1 MIGFKAAAIGAALLL
16 TATAAPTI
24 SGNQA
29 APDTPI
35 ESESFEIESFEEEV
49 ESESFVEV
57 EEESESIDIPDES
70 YTISGNNS
78 DTFDDYNDV
87 TEEESEYRPSIS
99 GNEVI
104 IDPYSDYDGFD
115 GSISSAYVEYFRGF
129 LSKLGP
135 DSHYVCARTGQYTY
149 IFASSD
155 DLTFNGVFSGTN
167 VFVVTLNTRYDISVS
182 AGAESTFTF
191 DPHGYMC
198 YSDLSDQYPTLATS
212 SDISL
217 RQIVFVIGI
226 AIVFYTLTSFLRRG
240 NRWVKRRKHL
250 Y

>member
-57 EEESESIDIPDES
+57 EEESESIDLPDES

-87 TEEESEYRPSIS
+87 TEEESEYRSTVS

-104 IDPYSDYDGFD
+104 INPY
-115 GSISSAYVEYFRGF
+115 A
-129 LSKLGP
+129 
-135 DSHYVCARTGQYTY
+135 
-149 IFASSD
+149 
-155 DLTFNGVFSGTN
+155 
-167 VFVVTLNTRYDISVS
+167 
-182 AGAESTFTF
+182 
-191 DPHGYMC
+191 
-198 YSDLSDQYPTLATS
+198 DQA
-212 SDISL
+212 
-217 RQIVFVIGI
+217 
-226 AIVFYTLTSFLRRG
+226 
-240 NRWVKRRKHL
+240 
-250 Y
+250 

>member
-29 APDTPI
+29 DPDKPV
-35 ESESFEIESFEEEV
+35 ESESFDDFEEEV

-57 EEESESIDIPDES
+57 EEESESIDLPDES

-78 DTFDDYNDV
+78 DTLDHYNDV

-104 IDPYSDYDGFD
+104 IVPYSDYDGFD

-155 DLTFNGVFSGTN
+155 DLTFNGVFSGSN

-198 YSDLSDQYPTLATS
+198 YSDLSDQYPSLATS

-217 RQIVFVIGI
+217 RQIVFVMGI
-226 AIVFYTLTSFLRRG
+226 SVVFYTLTSFLRRG

>member
-24 SGNQA
+24 SGNQTD
-29 APDTPI
+29 PDKPV
-35 ESESFEIESFEEEV
+35 ESESFDDFVEEV
-49 ESESFVEV
+49 ESETFVEV
-57 EEESESIDIPDES
+57 EEESESIDLPDES

-78 DTFDDYNDV
+78 DTFDHYNDV

-99 GNEVI
+99 CNEVI

-155 DLTFNGVFSGTN
+155 DFTFNGVFSGSN

-182 AGAESTFTF
+182 AGVESTFTF

-198 YSDLSDQYPTLATS
+198 YSDLSDQYPSLATS

-226 AIVFYTLTSFLRRG
+226 SIVFYTLTSFLRRG

>member
-1 MIGFKAAAIGAALLL
+1 MIGFRAAAIGAALLL

-29 APDTPI
+29 DPDTPV
-35 ESESFEIESFEEEV
+35 ESESFDDFEEEV

-78 DTFDDYNDV
+78 DSFYDYNDV
-87 TEEESEYRPSIS
+87 TEEESEYRSSIS
-99 GNEVI
+99 GNDIV
-104 IDPYSDYDGFD
+104 PYSDYDGYD

-135 DSHYVCARTGQYTY
+135 NSHYVCARTGQYTY

-155 DLTFNGVFSGTN
+155 DLTFDGVFSGSN

-182 AGAESTFTF
+182 AGAESSFTF

-198 YSDLSDQYPTLATS
+198 YSDLSDQYPSLATS

>member
-24 SGNQA
+24 SGNQTD
-29 APDTPI
+29 PDKPV
-35 ESESFEIESFEEEV
+35 ESESFDDFVEEV

-57 EEESESIDIPDES
+57 EEESESIDLPDES

-78 DTFDDYNDV
+78 DTFDHYNDV

-155 DLTFNGVFSGTN
+155 DLTFNGVFSGSN

-198 YSDLSDQYPTLATS
+198 YSDLSDQYPSLATS

-226 AIVFYTLTSFLRRG
+226 SIVFYTLTSFLRRG

>member
-29 APDTPI
+29 TPDKPI

-57 EEESESIDIPDES
+57 EEESESIDLPDES
-70 YTISGNNS
+70 YSISGNNIDS
-78 DTFDDYNDV
+78 FDDHNDV
-87 TEEESEYRPSIS
+87 VEEESEYRSTIS

-104 IDPYSDYDGFD
+104 IVPYSDYDGYD

-135 DSHYVCARTGQYTY
+135 DSHYVCARIGQYTY

-155 DLTFNGVFSGTN
+155 DLTFNGVFSGSN

-182 AGAESTFTF
+182 AGTESSFSF

-198 YSDLSDQYPTLATS
+198 YSDLSDQYPSLATS
-212 SDISL
+212 GDVSL
-217 RQIVFVIGI
+217 RQIVFVVGI
-226 AIVFYTLTSFLRRG
+226 SIVFYTLTSFLRRG

>member
-29 APDTPI
+29 DPDKPV
-35 ESESFEIESFEEEV
+35 ESESFDDFVEEV
-49 ESESFVEV
+49 ESETFVEV
-57 EEESESIDIPDES
+57 EEESESIDLPDEL

-78 DTFDDYNDV
+78 DTFDHYNDV

-155 DLTFNGVFSGTN
+155 DLTFNGVFSGSN

-198 YSDLSDQYPTLATS
+198 YSDLSDQYPSLATS

-217 RQIVFVIGI
+217 RQIVFVMGI

>member
-24 SGNQA
+24 SGNQTD
-29 APDTPI
+29 PDKPV
-35 ESESFEIESFEEEV
+35 ESESFDDFVEEV
-49 ESESFVEV
+49 ESETFVEV
-57 EEESESIDIPDES
+57 EEESESIDLPDES

-78 DTFDDYNDV
+78 DTFDHYNDV

-155 DLTFNGVFSGTN
+155 DLTFNGVFSGSN

-182 AGAESTFTF
+182 AGAESSFTF

-198 YSDLSDQYPTLATS
+198 YSDLSDQYPSLATS

-217 RQIVFVIGI
+217 RQIVFVIGTS
-226 AIVFYTLTSFLRRG
+226 IVFYTLTSFLRRG

>member
-16 TATAAPTI
+16 IATAAPTI

-29 APDTPI
+29 APDKPI
-35 ESESFEIESFEEEV
+35 ESESFVEEV
-49 ESESFVEV
+49 ESETFMEV
-57 EEESESIDIPDES
+57 EEESESIDLPDES

-78 DTFDDYNDV
+78 DSFDDYNDV
-87 TEEESEYRPSIS
+87 TEEEYESRSTIS

-104 IDPYSDYDGFD
+104 IVPYNDYDGYD

-155 DLTFNGVFSGTN
+155 DLSFDGIFSGTN
-167 VFVVTLNTRYDISVS
+167 VNVITLNTRYDISVS
-182 AGAESTFTF
+182 AGTEGSFTF

-198 YSDLSDQYPTLATS
+198 YSDLSDQYPSLATS
-212 SDISL
+212 GDVSL
-217 RQIVFVIGI
+217 RQIVFVMGI
-226 AIVFYTLTSFLRRG
+226 SIVFYTLTSFLRRG